1 MMVLKEGG
9 TVDISINLKDRVVV
23 VTGGARGMGA
33 AYVRGFLGE
42 GARVVASDRH
52 WTGVEAWRDELS
64 ASDSALA
71 LDMDLTS
78 DEQIDAAFAA
88 TMDKFGTIDVL
99 VNNAGMRQ
107 RDLFPPHGR
116 VTTLETSDDDFFRM
130 YNVNVFGTLR
140 VIRRFIRP
148 MIEHK
153 RGSIISVVSS
163 GMLIN
168 STGGAYAALRPESR
182 EQPYM
187 SSKAALANM
196 TCYLAD
202 EVREHNIAAN
212 VVVPGHARTTGFDEQ
227 NRARLER
234 GARLGP
240 RPMVPEHIV
249 PIVMYLAS
257 QDASTVTGRIFDV
270 MTWNIE
276 HGLGGAE
283 KWQDMTVE
291 RELLAPSAP

>member
-1 MMVLKEGG
+1 MEIPL
-9 TVDISINLKDRVVV
+9 NLRDRVVV
-23 VTGGARGMGA
+23 ITGAARGMGA
-33 AYVRGFLGE
+33 AYTRGFLAE
-42 GARVVASDRH
+42 GARVVATDRH
-52 WTGVEAWRDELS
+52 WTGSEEFRDELS
-64 ASDSALA
+64 SNDRSLA

-78 DEQIDAAFAA
+78 DEQIDAAFS
-88 TMDKFGTIDVL
+88 TTLEKFGTADVL

-116 VTTLETSDDDFFRM
+116 VSTLETSDEDFFRM

-148 MIEHK
+148 MIEQK

-163 GMLIN
+163 GMIIN
-168 STGGAYAALRPESR
+168 STGGAYTALRPDSR

-202 EVREHNIAAN
+202 EVREHNVAAN
-212 VVVPGHARTTGFDEQ
+212 VVVPGHTRTTGFDEQ

-257 QDASTVTGRIFDV
+257 QDASTVTGKIFDV
-270 MTWNIE
+270 MTWNVE

-283 KWQDMTVE
+283 RWADMTVE
-291 RELLAPSAP
+291 RELLANPG